1 MIISILGGTG
11 DQGPGMAMRW
21 AKAGIDVIIGS
32 RQQEKAQGVAA
43 ELNQVLGQDLIKGMT
58 NPEAAAAADVVAL
71 TVPFSAHQATIESVK
86 DHLGGKVLI
95 DVCVPLDPDNPRKM
109 NPPAAG
115 SATEEA
121 QALLGDAVKVVAA
134 FQNVSASELRE
145 LEHDID
151 CDVLICGND
160 REARQTVMDLVKQM
174 GLHPV
179 DAGLAYNANVVES
192 LTALLIGLNIRNK
205 VKGSGVRITG
215 LPE

>member
-1 MIISILGGTG
+1 M
-11 DQGPGMAMRW
+11 
-21 AKAGIDVIIGS
+21 K
-32 RQQEKAQGVAA
+32 
-43 ELNQVLGQDLIKGMT
+43 
-58 NPEAAAAADVVAL
+58 
-71 TVPFSAHQATIESVK
+71 
-86 DHLGGKVLI
+86 
-95 DVCVPLDPDNPRKM
+95 
-109 NPPAAG
+109 PPAAG

-145 LEHDID
+145 LDHDID

-192 LTALLIGLNIRNK
+192 LTALLIGLNIRHK

>member
-1 MIISILGGTG
+1 VIISILGGTG

-43 ELNQVLGQDLIKGMT
+43 ELNRELGQDLIQGMA

-71 TVPFSAHQATIESVK
+71 TVPFSAHQATIESVQE
-86 DHLGGKVLI
+86 HLSGKVFI

-109 NPPAAG
+109 KPPAAG

-145 LEHDID
+145 LDHDIE

-160 REARQTVMDLVKQM
+160 REARQTVMELVKQM

-215 LPE
+215 LPK

>member
-1 MIISILGGTG
+1 
-11 DQGPGMAMRW
+11 
-21 AKAGIDVIIGS
+21 
-32 RQQEKAQGVAA
+32 
-43 ELNQVLGQDLIKGMT
+43 
-58 NPEAAAAADVVAL
+58 
-71 TVPFSAHQATIESVK
+71 VK
-86 DHLGGKVLI
+86 EHLGGKVLI

-145 LEHDID
+145 LDHDID

-192 LTALLIGLNIRNK
+192 LTALLIGLNIRHK